1 MGRGVSLY
9 VGLDVGLGVGL
20 GVGLDVFIVSLRR
33 KRRAPFIVSRRKSSK
48 EEKIVG
54 GFTLPSQRN
63 NEPNEAK
70 LVHISVTLSAAFLP
84 RAP

>member
-1 MGRGVSLY
+1 MRLSPVCAVNGAL
-9 VGLDVGLGVGL
+9 
-20 GVGLDVFIVSLRR
+20 
-33 KRRAPFIVSRRKSSK
+33 IVSRRKSSK

-70 LVHISVTLSAAFLP
+70 LVHISVTLSAAFFAS
-84 RAP
+84 RAVNHRRNVCNNKTKVALLR